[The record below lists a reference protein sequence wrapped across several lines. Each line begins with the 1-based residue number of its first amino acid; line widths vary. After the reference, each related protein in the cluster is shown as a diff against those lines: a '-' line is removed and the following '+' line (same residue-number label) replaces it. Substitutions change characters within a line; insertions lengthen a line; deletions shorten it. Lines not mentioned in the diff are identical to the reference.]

1 MKITEHVE
9 MKILPFSVH
18 APEIGSETDVKF
30 IITAT
35 AILAQ
40 TKDIVKTYKM
50 ITYVSVNK
58 VGKVKHVTNST
69 IAMICHAGMR
79 ASVTI

>member
-9 MKILPFSVH
+9 MKILPFFVH

-30 IITAT
+30 IVTAT
-35 AILAQ
+35 TILAQ
-40 TKDIVKTYKM
+40 TKDIVKTHKM

-58 VGKVKHVTNST
+58 VGRVKHVTHST
-69 IAMICHAGMR
+69 IAMICHA
-79 ASVTI
+79 

>member
-1 MKITEHVE
+1 

-30 IITAT
+30 IVTAT
-35 AILAQ
+35 TILAQ
-40 TKDIVKTYKM
+40 TKDIVKTHKM

-58 VGKVKHVTNST
+58 VGRVKHVANST
-69 IAMICHAGMR
+69 IAMICHA
-79 ASVTI
+79 

>member
-9 MKILPFSVH
+9 MKILPFFVH

-30 IITAT
+30 IVTAT
-35 AILAQ
+35 TILAQ
-40 TKDIVKTYKM
+40 TKDIVKTHKM

-58 VGKVKHVTNST
+58 VGRVKHVANST
-69 IAMICHAGMR
+69 IAMICHA
-79 ASVTI
+79 

>member
-1 MKITEHVE
+1 

-58 VGKVKHVTNST
+58 VGRVKHVTNST
-69 IAMICHAGMR
+69 IAMICHA
-79 ASVTI
+79 

>member
-35 AILAQ
+35 AILVQ

-50 ITYVSVNK
+50 ITCVSVNK
-58 VGKVKHVTNST
+58 VGRAKHVTNST
-69 IAMICHAGMR
+69 IAMICHA
-79 ASVTI
+79 

>member
-1 MKITEHVE
+1 

-30 IITAT
+30 IITVT

-50 ITYVSVNK
+50 ITCVSVNK
-58 VGKVKHVTNST
+58 VGRAKHVTNST
-69 IAMICHAGMR
+69 IAMICHAGMT
-79 ASVTI
+79 AFVTI

>member
-1 MKITEHVE
+1 MKITEHEE

-40 TKDIVKTYKM
+40 TKDIVKTHKM

-58 VGKVKHVTNST
+58 VGRAKHVTNST
-69 IAMICHAGMR
+69 IAMICHA
-79 ASVTI
+79 

>member
-30 IITAT
+30 IVTAT
-35 AILAQ
+35 TILAQ
-40 TKDIVKTYKM
+40 TKDIVKTHKM

-58 VGKVKHVTNST
+58 VGRVKHVANST
-69 IAMICHAGMR
+69 IAMICHA
-79 ASVTI
+79 